1 MLIPTGG
8 PVATAEVRGGT
19 AVPALSGTVQFYPMW
34 GGVLIVAQF
43 RGLPR
48 SGEGIFGFHIHQG
61 RNCTGPDFGD
71 TGGHFDFGGTHHP
84 NHAGDMLPLF
94 RCCGGRAYL
103 SFVTSRF
110 SVTDVIGRTVVVH
123 SGADDFNSQPAGNAG
138 RKIGCGV
145 IRRN

>member
-1 MLIPTGG
+1 MLIPTGRPG
-8 PVATAEVRGGT
+8 AIAQVGGST
-19 AVPALSGTVQFYPMW
+19 EAPEFTGTVQFYPMW
-34 GGVLIVAQF
+34 GGVLIAAQF

-61 RNCTGPDFGD
+61 GSCAGPDFAD
-71 TGGHFDFGGTHHP
+71 TGSHFDFGSMLHP

-103 SFVTSRF
+103 AFVTSRF
-110 SVTDVIGRTVVVH
+110 SVQDVIGRTVVVH
-123 SGADDFNSQPAGNAG
+123 SGADDFRSQPAGNAG

-145 IRRN
+145 IRRI